1 MGSHLVKIGVLVSI
15 VRVDS
20 KGRITL
26 PKEVR
31 EKAGIKPGSRL
42 VVYTRGSGEIVVRLV
57 SRDPSEEIAEILG
70 EFTLTRKDR
79 VRAEKILLEDIR

>member
-1 MGSHLVKIGVLVSI
+1 MSI
-15 VRVDS
+15 VKVDS

-26 PKEVR
+26 PREVR

-42 VVYTRGSGEIVVRLV
+42 IVYARSSGEIIVRLV
-57 SRDPSEEIAEILG
+57 GKDPSEELAEILG

-79 VRAEKILLEDIR
+79 VEAEKILLEDAR